1 MKHIFHLL
9 SVVALLSAFLL
20 SACIT
25 TKGGAFGADTDID
38 PWTEID
44 SRHNIYDLVIEDQGI
59 QYTIDY
65 SSSDGRIQLKNISLP
80 EAKKMVLSE
89 AAMANNCAM
98 IVRPKFTFLKEGK
111 QILRIT
117 VFGFPANYRNAHR
130 GNDYVPEQNRT
141 KTSIEVKTNR

>member
-25 TKGGAFGADTDID
+25 TKSGAFGADTDID

-44 SRHNIYDLVIEDQGI
+44 SRHNIYDLVIADQGI

-65 SSSDGRIQLKNISLP
+65 SSPDGRIKLKNISLA

-89 AAMANNCAM
+89 AAMVNNCAM